1 MGVIQ
6 KVQVEYNNPLDLYKR
21 NKRSGQPDLSVT
33 RWLLAAHR
41 ARIVSSFPE
50 LDIVHDR
57 KSMNFTLENITGRS
71 WCFKG
76 N

>member
-33 RWLLAAHR
+33 RWLLAAHK
-41 ARIVSSFPE
+41 ATNVLSFPKV
-50 LDIVHDR
+50 DILHDFKTR
-57 KSMNFTLENITGRS
+57 KFTLEEIMEAHWVRP
-71 WCFKG
+71 
-76 N
+76 